1 MKDIK
6 GYEGLYAVTSC
17 GKVWSYRNKKFLKP
31 RKKNKGYLAVAL
43 CKDGTQKNYTIHRL
57 VAEAY
62 LPNPN
67 NLPQVNHKDENKTHN
82 YINNLE
88 WISGIDNMNY
98 GTRNERAGKA
108 ISEAKKKPVICVET
122 GVIYPSVMEAGL
134 LTGIAKTTISAV
146 CRKVPHQITAGGY
159 HWEFYEKKEGNNNG

>member
-6 GYEGLYAVTSC
+6 GYEGLYAITSC
-17 GKVWSYRNKKFLKP
+17 GKVWSYRSKKFLKP
-31 RKKNKGYLAVAL
+31 WKQKKGYLEVSL
-43 CKDGTQKNYTIHRL
+43 YKDGTQKNYNIHRL

-88 WISGIDNMNY
+88 WYDSTYNNNY
-98 GTRNERAGKA
+98 GTRNERAGRARGKT
-108 ISEAKKKPVICVET
+108 VICVET
-122 GVIYPSVMEAGL
+122 NIVYYSSAEVEQTL
-134 LTGIAKTTISAV
+134 GIDASSIHK
-146 CRKVPHQITAGGY
+146 CCKGKRHTAGGY
-159 HWEFYEKKEGNNNG
+159 HWRYDNE

>member
-6 GYEGLYAVTSC
+6 GYEGLYAITSC
-17 GKVWSYRNKKFLKP
+17 GKVWSYRSKKFLKSC
-31 RKKNKGYLAVAL
+31 KQSTEYLAVTL
-43 CKDGTQKNYTIHRL
+43 CKDGTRKSYTIHRL

-88 WISGIDNMNY
+88 WCDNTYNVNY
-98 GTRNERAGKA
+98 GTHNKRVGRARSKT
-108 ISEAKKKPVICVET
+108 VICVET
-122 GVIYPSVMEAGL
+122 NIVYYSPTEVEQTL
-134 LTGIAKTTISAV
+134 GIDASSIHK
-146 CRKVPHQITAGGY
+146 CCKGKRHTAGGY
-159 HWEFYEKKEGNNNG
+159 HWRYDNE

>member
-6 GYEGLYAVTSC
+6 GYEGLYAITSC
-17 GKVWSYRNKKFLKP
+17 GKVWSHRNKKFLKSC
-31 RKKNKGYLAVAL
+31 KQSTEYLAVTL
-43 CKDGTQKNYTIHRL
+43 CKDGTQKSYKIHRL

-88 WISGIDNMNY
+88 WCDSTYNVNY
-98 GTRNERAGKA
+98 GTRNKRVGRARSKT
-108 ISEAKKKPVICVET
+108 VICVET
-122 GVIYPSVMEAGL
+122 NIVYHSPTEVEQTI
-134 LTGIAKTTISAV
+134 GIDASSIHK
-146 CRKVPHQITAGGY
+146 CCKGKRHTAGGY
-159 HWEFYEKKEGNNNG
+159 HWRYYNE

>member
-6 GYEGLYAVTSC
+6 GFEGLYAITSC
-17 GKVWSYRNKKFLKP
+17 GKVWSYRNKKCLKP
-31 RKKNKGYLAVAL
+31 YKQSKGYLAVSL
-43 CKDGTQKNYTIHRL
+43 YKDGTQKKYNIHRL

-88 WISGIDNMNY
+88 WCDNTYNVNY
-98 GTRNERAGKA
+98 GTRNKRVGRARSKT
-108 ISEAKKKPVICVET
+108 VICVET
-122 GVIYPSVMEAGL
+122 NIVYYSPTEVEQTL
-134 LTGIAKTTISAV
+134 GIDASSIHK
-146 CRKVPHQITAGGY
+146 CCKGKRHTAGGY
-159 HWEFYEKKEGNNNG
+159 HWRYDNE